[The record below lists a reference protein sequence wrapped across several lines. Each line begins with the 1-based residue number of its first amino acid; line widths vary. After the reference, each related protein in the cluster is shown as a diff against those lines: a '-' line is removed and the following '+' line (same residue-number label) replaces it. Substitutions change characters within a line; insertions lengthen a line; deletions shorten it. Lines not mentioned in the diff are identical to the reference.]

1 MFNVFISYAKEDA
14 ASAIQLCQATER
26 MGVKCWIAP
35 RDVLPGDEWTDAIE
49 QALRNCTAIVVLVSV
64 NSQKS
69 IHVKREITE
78 AITCD
83 KRVFPYRIDSVPIS
97 GGFAYL
103 LSTVQWVD
111 KSRTSVESFAE
122 QLKRVLEG
130 RPAPVLTVRPKP
142 QTTTAP
148 EFSNLDELTRNRSRF
163 SVRGVIARIFD
174 DK

>member
-1 MFNVFISYAKEDA
+1 M
-14 ASAIQLCQATER
+14 
-26 MGVKCWIAP
+26 AP

-49 QALRNCTAIVVLVSV
+49 RALRNCTAVIVLVSV

-69 IHVKREITE
+69 VHVKRELNE

-83 KRVFPYRIDSVPIS
+83 KRVFPYRIDNVPIS

-111 KSRTSVESFAE
+111 KSRTSVESFAA

-130 RPAPVLTVRPKP
+130 RPAPVLTIKP
-142 QTTTAP
+142 RSQTTTAP
-148 EFSNLDELTRNRSRF
+148 HFNNLDELTRNRNRF
-163 SVRGVIARIFD
+163 SVKSVISKMFD